1 MDYKFHRL
9 FDYEPL
15 SADLAVRGT
24 VGIPRVLNMYENYPF
39 WFTFFTKL
47 GYRVVL
53 SPQSTRK
60 IYELGIESIPSE
72 SECYPAKLAHGH
84 ISWLIKKGIKFI
96 FYPCVPYEHKEIDNT
111 NNHYNCPIVTS
122 YAENI
127 KNNVE
132 ELKTENID
140 FRNPF
145 LSFESEEILAKRL
158 KAEFPLI
165 PAPEIKAAVHDAW
178 EELMQSRTDMHNK
191 GEEVIKYLKE
201 NNKRG
206 IVLAG
211 RPYHIDP
218 EINHGIPELINSYG
232 IAVLTEDSVAHLGNV
247 ERPLIVMDQWMYH
260 SRLYAAASYVKT
272 VENLDLIQ
280 LNSFG
285 CGLDA
290 VTTDFGIF
298 VRDRWG
304 HLSDTLYVTETP
316 LYEEQCDKSLF
327 RKMALPTDSYECHS
341 WNEVTKGND
350 MTRLW
355 DGITDADP
363 CFQTKTTTVM
373 PQWFTFDM
381 GENYKLSRFV
391 MVSRYYPGKYGNTFK
406 AGHPKHFEIWG
417 SINPNPDGSFDD
429 SWVLL
434 SEYESVKPSGGGVND
449 ALTAEDQEAAKN
461 GENFIIPDNA
471 PAVRYI
477 RFRTNNTWGNTRYMH
492 LHELTFFGAK
502 HN

>member
-1 MDYKFHRL
+1 MHYTEAKGGDFY
-9 FDYEPL
+9 
-15 SADLAVRGT
+15 VR
-24 VGIPRVLNMYENYPF
+24 
-39 WFTFFTKL
+39 
-47 GYRVVL
+47 
-53 SPQSTRK
+53 
-60 IYELGIESIPSE
+60 
-72 SECYPAKLAHGH
+72 
-84 ISWLIKKGIKFI
+84 
-96 FYPCVPYEHKEIDNT
+96 
-111 NNHYNCPIVTS
+111 
-122 YAENI
+122 
-127 KNNVE
+127 
-132 ELKTENID
+132 
-140 FRNPF
+140 
-145 LSFESEEILAKRL
+145 
-158 KAEFPLI
+158 
-165 PAPEIKAAVHDAW
+165 
-178 EELMQSRTDMHNK
+178 
-191 GEEVIKYLKE
+191 
-201 NNKRG
+201 
-206 IVLAG
+206 
-211 RPYHIDP
+211 
-218 EINHGIPELINSYG
+218 
-232 IAVLTEDSVAHLGNV
+232 
-247 ERPLIVMDQWMYH
+247 
-260 SRLYAAASYVKT
+260 
-272 VENLDLIQ
+272 
-280 LNSFG
+280 
-285 CGLDA
+285 GLDA

-417 SINPNPDGSFDD
+417 STSPNPDGSFDD

-477 RFRTNNTWGNTRYMH
+477 RFRTNDTWGNTRYMH